1 LPDFV
6 PEGELVDARQRRSQE
21 RLHAAVLALAA
32 DRPVAELSVT
42 AVAAEAGVHRSTFYE
57 HAASPADLLEQA
69 LLAELDELRAG
80 LLADD
85 ADDTDDA
92 DDSAGV
98 AAAVAEVTAGVLRH
112 VERYAAVYRRGLGVG
127 SGSGSLH
134 AVLSEH
140 FRGTSRA
147 LLDRARVTID
157 VAVSGVSDAVVA
169 DVAVRLLADGTVG
182 AIEAW
187 LEHPDLAVDDFLRTY
202 AALLP
207 PWWPGELSRPR

>member
-6 PEGELVDARQRRSQE
+6 PEGEHVDARQRRSQE
-21 RLHAAVLALAA
+21 RLYAAVLGLAA

-57 HAASPADLLEQA
+57 HAASPSDLLERA
-69 LLAELDELRAG
+69 LLAELDELRAD
-80 LLADD
+80 LLADE
-85 ADDTDDA
+85 AT
-92 DDSAGV
+92 GV

-112 VERYAAVYRRGLGVG
+112 VERYAAVYRRGLGAG

-134 AVLSEH
+134 AMLSGH

-147 LLDRARVTID
+147 LLERSRLAVGTRV
-157 VAVSGVSDAVVA
+157 VGVPDEVVA

-187 LEHPDLAVDDFLRTY
+187 LEQPDLSVDDFLRTY

-207 PWWPGELSRPR
+207 PWWPGEVSEPR